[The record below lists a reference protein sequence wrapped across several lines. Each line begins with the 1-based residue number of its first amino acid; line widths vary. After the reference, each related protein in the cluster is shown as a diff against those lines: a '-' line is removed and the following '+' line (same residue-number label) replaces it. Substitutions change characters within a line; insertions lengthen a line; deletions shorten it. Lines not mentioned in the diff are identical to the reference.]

1 MVLGDIFWLE
11 SLKVNK
17 LKILRELALKVMED
31 PLREIGEQKEGEKNT
46 KHNRRLWGA
55 HHGSHIVQA

>member
-31 PLREIGEQKEGEKNT
+31 PLREIGEQKGEKSA
-46 KHNRRLWGA
+46 KHNRHLWGA